1 MGLGKILK
9 KALHTLTKPLEDLVT
24 PKQPEMPE
32 PAAAPVELPSDTEE
46 AAVDDAAQTEGDRK
60 KSQASGKKAL
70 SVARSSGGGINL

>member
-9 KALHTLTKPLEDLVT
+9 KALHTLTKPIEDLVKV
-24 PKQPEMPE
+24 KQPDMPE
-32 PAAAPVELPSDTEE
+32 PPAAPVTLPSDTEE

-70 SVARSSGGGINL
+70 SIARSSGGGINI